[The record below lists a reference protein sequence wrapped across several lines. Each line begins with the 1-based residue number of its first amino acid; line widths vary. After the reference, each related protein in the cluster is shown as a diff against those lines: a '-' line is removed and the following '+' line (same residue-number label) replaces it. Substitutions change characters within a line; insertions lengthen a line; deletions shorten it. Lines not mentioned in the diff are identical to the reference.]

1 MSRRLQENIV
11 ILFLLAFFVAV
22 LIASYGYGPRARLVP
37 VPIAILGIVLV
48 AFQFAWQNFRAADTL
63 NIDLLEV
70 LTRRGDNPDVDAAA
84 EPEPPA
90 EKATRTGEGRRMA
103 VAFGMVALFVTMT
116 LAIGPIPTI
125 FLFTGAYF
133 VLSGH
138 FRPGKAVLWAGVF
151 AAATYLVFV
160 QVLQLQLYNGY
171 LTPVAEF
178 LRRLTHSG

>member
-11 ILFLLAFFVAV
+11 ALCLLAFFIAV
-22 LIASYGYGPRARLVP
+22 LVASLGYGPRARLVP
-37 VPIAILGIVLV
+37 VPIAVLGIVLV
-48 AFQFAWQNFRAADTL
+48 AFQFAWQNLRAADTL

-70 LTRRGDNPDVDAAA
+70 LARRGHNPDVAVA
-84 EPEPPA
+84 EPEPPVA
-90 EKATRTGEGRRMA
+90 SPPRADSRRMA
-103 VAFGMVALFVTMT
+103 IAFGMVALFVAIT

-125 FLFTGAYF
+125 FLFTGAYLF
-133 VLSGH
+133 LSGH
-138 FRPGKAVLWAGVF
+138 FRLGKAVLWAAVF
-151 AAATYLVFV
+151 TAASYLVFV

>member
-1 MSRRLQENIV
+1 MSRRLQENV
-11 ILFLLAFFVAV
+11 VVLCLLAFFVAV
-22 LIASYGYGPRARLVP
+22 LVASLGYGPRARLVP
-37 VPIAILGIVLV
+37 VPIAVLGIVLV
-48 AFQFAWQNFRAADTL
+48 AFQFAWQNLRAADTL

-70 LTRRGDNPDVDAAA
+70 LAGRRRNPDVDDA
-84 EPEPPA
+84 EPEPAAADAPSSD
-90 EKATRTGEGRRMA
+90 GRRMA
-103 VAFGMVALFVTMT
+103 VAFAMVALFVAMT

-133 VLSGH
+133 VLSGR
-138 FRPGKAVLWAGVF
+138 FRPARAVLYSALF
-151 AAATYLVFV
+151 TIATWLVFV